1 MKIRISL
8 LFTLTL
14 LLSDIVTAQKFNIGG
29 AIHQMNSTLNGTSSP
44 TTSKDSNNGG
54 VNFTQSEA
62 TDAIKAALTK
72 GITEGVNKVSITDG
86 FFKNLAIKIPFPKEV
101 STVESTL
108 RGIGLGS
115 LIDKFVLSLNRAAEE
130 AAKQATPIFVN
141 AIKQMS
147 ITDAINIV
155 NNKQSDAATQF
166 LQRTTTEQLVSSFKP
181 TIKTA
186 LDKSLATKYWR
197 DITTHYNK
205 IPFVSKVNTDLP
217 DYATR
222 KAISGLFYMVAQEEA
237 KIRKDPAGT
246 ANSLIEKVFGSVK
259 F

>member
-8 LFTLTL
+8 LFALVL
-14 LLSDIVTAQKFNIGG
+14 LLSDFATAQKLNLGG
-29 AIHQMNSTLNGTSSP
+29 AIHQMNSTLKGT
-44 TTSKDSNNGG
+44 TTPATTKNSNNGV
-54 VNFTQSEA
+54 VNFTQGEA
-62 TDAIKAALTK
+62 ADAIKEALTK

-86 FFKNLAIKIPFPKEV
+86 FFKNMAIKIPFPKEV
-101 STVESTL
+101 SIVESTL
-108 RGIGLGS
+108 RNIGLGS
-115 LIDKFVLSLNRAAEE
+115 LIDKFVLSLNRAAEG
-130 AAKQATPIFVN
+130 AAKQATPIFIN
-141 AIKQMS
+141 AIKQMT

-181 TIKTA
+181 RIKTA

-197 DITTHYNK
+197 DITTRYNK
-205 IPFVSKVNTDLP
+205 IPFVSKINTDLP

-222 KAISGLFYMVAQEEA
+222 KAISGLFYMVAQEEG

-246 ANSLIEKVFGSVK
+246 ANAIIEKVFGSVK
-259 F
+259 L